1 MLQNDNSK
9 AIEYIDS
16 IYDGYDIKQIKKYSN
31 NKLINVIVSRY
42 AQLCYNNNIEFS
54 ADIRDVNFSFI
65 KDSEITALFDN
76 LFENK
81 VKVGTIK
88 TQLGLSHMEFEGPRS
103 AAIELF
109 ELIKNI

>member
-1 MLQNDNSK
+1 MIKNTELELEKQKLHINEEYYIELEKQYDSSNILIHDIKKCLGNIKGLLLQNDNSK

-54 ADIRDVNFSFI
+54 ADNRI
-65 KDSEITALFDN
+65 
-76 LFENK
+76 
-81 VKVGTIK
+81 
-88 TQLGLSHMEFEGPRS
+88 QC
-103 AAIELF
+103 
-109 ELIKNI
+109 